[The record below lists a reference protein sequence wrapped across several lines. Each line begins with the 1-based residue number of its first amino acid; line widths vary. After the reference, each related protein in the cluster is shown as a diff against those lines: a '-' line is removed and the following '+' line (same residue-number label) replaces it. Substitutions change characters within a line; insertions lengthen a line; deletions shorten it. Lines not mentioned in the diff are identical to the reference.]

1 MQNTKLWYGIQN
13 TKILKARWN
22 AKCKIQTNRKLVGI
36 KQAKYK
42 PVANWVEFKIQN
54 TKLLQT
60 RCNTKYEIES

>member
-36 KQAKYK
+36 KIGKLQTSRKLGG
-42 PVANWVEFKIQN
+42 IQN
-54 TKLLQT
+54 TIDKTIANQVL
-60 RCNTKYEIES
+60 CKM